1 MMSFAQPLL
10 TLLQRIERGLDAI
23 IQPVVFAGMAALIG
37 VITLQ
42 IVSRV
47 FFSAV
52 GWTEEVARFLLVW
65 ITFLA
70 GTLAFQRGRHI
81 AVSFAVDALPLPM
94 RKLAR
99 LAALAIVVAFMITL
113 IVIGYRYMQVQ
124 SFQKSASLRL
134 SMTYV
139 YAVMPL
145 AAGIMAWYA
154 LVDMVE
160 EREMDPLDPE
170 DRNLILNYLTTHY
183 GRDSSK
189 RRRRIR

>member
-47 FFSAV
+47 LFSAV

-124 SFQKSASLRL
+124 GFQKSASLRL

>member
-1 MMSFAQPLL
+1 MPFAQPLL

-81 AVSFAVDALPLPM
+81 AVTFVVDALPLPL

-99 LAALAIVVAFMITL
+99 LAALAIVLAFMVTL
-113 IVIGYRYMQVQ
+113 VVIGHRYMQVQ
-124 SFQKSASLRL
+124 SFQKSAALRL

-139 YAVMPL
+139 YAVIPL
-145 AAGIMAWYA
+145 SAGIMAWYA
-154 LVDMVE
+154 LVDMIEVLVHGQPITAQE
-160 EREMDPLDPE
+160 EVL
-170 DRNLILNYLTTHY
+170 
-183 GRDSSK
+183 
-189 RRRRIR
+189 

>member
-1 MMSFAQPLL
+1 MTTTTQPLL
-10 TLLQRIERGLDAI
+10 KLLRRIERGLDAI

-47 FFSAV
+47 MFTAV

-81 AVSFAVDALPLPM
+81 AVTFMVDALPGRL
-94 RKLAR
+94 RQIAR
-99 LAALAIVVAFMITL
+99 IAALLVVLAFMITL

-139 YAVMPL
+139 YAVMPIC
-145 AAGIMAWYA
+145 AAIMAWYA
-154 LVDMVE
+154 LVDIIELLINGETSQPQE
-160 EREMDPLDPE
+160 ESL
-170 DRNLILNYLTTHY
+170 
-183 GRDSSK
+183 
-189 RRRRIR
+189 

>member
-1 MMSFAQPLL
+1 MTQPLL
-10 TLLQRIERGLDAI
+10 TLLRRIEHGLDAI

-47 FFSAV
+47 LFTAV

-81 AVSFAVDALPLPM
+81 AVTFAVDALPTRL
-94 RKLAR
+94 RQLAR
-99 LAALAIVVAFMITL
+99 LAALMIMLAFMITL

-139 YAVMPL
+139 YAVIPIS
-145 AAGIMAWYA
+145 AAIMAWYA
-154 LVDMVE
+154 VVDILELLINGEPTPPRE
-160 EREMDPLDPE
+160 EPL
-170 DRNLILNYLTTHY
+170 
-183 GRDSSK
+183 
-189 RRRRIR
+189 

>member
-47 FFSAV
+47 LFSAV

-81 AVSFAVDALPLPM
+81 AVTFAVDALPLPL

-99 LAALAIVVAFMITL
+99 LAALAIVLAFMVTL
-113 IVIGYRYMQVQ
+113 VVIGHRYMQVQ
-124 SFQKSASLRL
+124 SFQKSAALRL

-139 YAVMPL
+139 YAVIPL
-145 AAGIMAWYA
+145 SAGIMAWYA
-154 LVDMVE
+154 LVDMIEVLVHGQPITAQE
-160 EREMDPLDPE
+160 EVL
-170 DRNLILNYLTTHY
+170 
-183 GRDSSK
+183 
-189 RRRRIR
+189 

>member
-1 MMSFAQPLL
+1 MPNRLQSLL
-10 TLLQRIERGLDAI
+10 TRLQRLERVLDAV

-65 ITFLA
+65 ITFLGA
-70 GTLAFQRGRHI
+70 TLAFQRGRHI
-81 AVSFAVDALPLPM
+81 AVTFVVEALPGRLQQ
-94 RKLAR
+94 LLR
-99 LAALAIVVAFMITL
+99 LAAVLVVLGFMIAL
-113 IVIGYRYMQVQ
+113 IVIGHRYMQVQ

-139 YAVMPL
+139 YAIIPIS
-145 AAGIMAWYA
+145 AAIMAWYA
-154 LVDMVE
+154 LVDLVE
-160 EREMDPLDPE
+160 
-170 DRNLILNYLTTHY
+170 LIVQGPDTAAGVGSGTAEEPPP
-183 GRDSSK
+183 
-189 RRRRIR
+189 

>member
-1 MMSFAQPLL
+1 MISFAQPLL

-81 AVSFAVDALPLPM
+81 AVSFAVDALPSRCASWLGS
-94 RKLAR
+94 RRWR
-99 LAALAIVVAFMITL
+99 LWW
-113 IVIGYRYMQVQ
+113 R
-124 SFQKSASLRL
+124 S
-134 SMTYV
+134 
-139 YAVMPL
+139 
-145 AAGIMAWYA
+145 
-154 LVDMVE
+154 
-160 EREMDPLDPE
+160 
-170 DRNLILNYLTTHY
+170 
-183 GRDSSK
+183 
-189 RRRRIR
+189 

>member
-1 MMSFAQPLL
+1 MMPFAQPLL

-81 AVSFAVDALPLPM
+81 AVTFAVDALPLPL

-99 LAALAIVVAFMITL
+99 LAALAIVLAFMVTL
-113 IVIGYRYMQVQ
+113 VVIGHRYMQVQ
-124 SFQKSASLRL
+124 SFQKSAALRL

-139 YAVMPL
+139 YAVIPL
-145 AAGIMAWYA
+145 SAGIMAWYA

-160 EREMDPLDPE
+160 VLVHGQPITAQEEVL
-170 DRNLILNYLTTHY
+170 
-183 GRDSSK
+183 
-189 RRRRIR
+189 

>member
-1 MMSFAQPLL
+1 MTTTTQPLL
-10 TLLQRIERGLDAI
+10 KLLRRIERGLDAI

-47 FFSAV
+47 LFTAV

-81 AVSFAVDALPLPM
+81 AVTFVVDALPGRL
-94 RKLAR
+94 RQIAR
-99 LAALAIVVAFMITL
+99 IAALLIVLAFMITL

-139 YAVMPL
+139 YAVMPIC
-145 AAGIMAWYA
+145 AAIMAWYA
-154 LVDMVE
+154 LVDIIE
-160 EREMDPLDPE
+160 LLLGDE
-170 DRNLILNYLTTHY
+170 TTHAQE
-183 GRDSSK
+183 K
-189 RRRRIR
+189 PL

>member
-1 MMSFAQPLL
+1 MTNMTQPLL
-10 TLLQRIERGLDAI
+10 KLLRRIERGLDVI

-47 FFSAV
+47 LFTAV

-81 AVSFAVDALPLPM
+81 AVTFMVDALPVRL
-94 RKLAR
+94 RQLAQ
-99 LAALAIVVAFMITL
+99 LTALLIVLAFMVTL
-113 IVIGYRYMQVQ
+113 IFIGYRYMQVQ

-139 YAVMPL
+139 YAVIPIS
-145 AAGIMAWYA
+145 AAIMAWYA
-154 LVDMVE
+154 LVDILELLINGEPTPPRE
-160 EREMDPLDPE
+160 EPL
-170 DRNLILNYLTTHY
+170 
-183 GRDSSK
+183 
-189 RRRRIR
+189 

>member
-1 MMSFAQPLL
+1 MTTTTQPLL
-10 TLLQRIERGLDAI
+10 KLLRRIERGLDAI

-47 FFSAV
+47 LFTAV

-81 AVSFAVDALPLPM
+81 AVTFVVDALPGRL
-94 RKLAR
+94 RQIAR
-99 LAALAIVVAFMITL
+99 IAGLLIVLAFMITL

-139 YAVMPL
+139 YAVMPIC
-145 AAGIMAWYA
+145 AAIMAWYA
-154 LVDMVE
+154 LVDIIELLLGDETDHAQE
-160 EREMDPLDPE
+160 EPL
-170 DRNLILNYLTTHY
+170 
-183 GRDSSK
+183 
-189 RRRRIR
+189 

>member
-1 MMSFAQPLL
+1 VMPFAQPLL

-81 AVSFAVDALPLPM
+81 AVTFAVDALPLPL

-99 LAALAIVVAFMITL
+99 LAALAIVLAFMVTL
-113 IVIGYRYMQVQ
+113 VVIGHRYMQVQ
-124 SFQKSASLRL
+124 SFQKSAALRL

-139 YAVMPL
+139 YAVIPL
-145 AAGIMAWYA
+145 SAGIMAWYA
-154 LVDMVE
+154 LVDMIEVLVHGRPITAQE
-160 EREMDPLDPE
+160 EVL
-170 DRNLILNYLTTHY
+170 
-183 GRDSSK
+183 
-189 RRRRIR
+189 

>member
-1 MMSFAQPLL
+1 MANMTQPLL
-10 TLLQRIERGLDAI
+10 TLLRRIERGLDAI

-47 FFSAV
+47 LFSAV

-81 AVSFAVDALPLPM
+81 AVTFAVDALPVSL
-94 RKLAR
+94 RQFAR
-99 LAALAIVVAFMITL
+99 LLALGIVLAFMITL
-113 IVIGYRYMQVQ
+113 VVIGYRYMQVQ

-139 YAVMPL
+139 YAVIPIS
-145 AAGIMAWYA
+145 AAIMAWYA
-154 LVDMVE
+154 VVDILELLINGEPTPAQE
-160 EREMDPLDPE
+160 EPL
-170 DRNLILNYLTTHY
+170 
-183 GRDSSK
+183 
-189 RRRRIR
+189 

>member
-1 MMSFAQPLL
+1 VATTTQPLL
-10 TLLQRIERGLDAI
+10 KLLRRIEHGLDAI

-47 FFSAV
+47 LFTAV

-81 AVSFAVDALPLPM
+81 AVTFVVDALPGRL
-94 RKLAR
+94 RQIAR
-99 LAALAIVVAFMITL
+99 LAALLVVLAFMITL

-139 YAVMPL
+139 YAVMPIC
-145 AAGIMAWYA
+145 AAIMAWYA
-154 LVDMVE
+154 LVDIIELLLGDETDHTQE
-160 EREMDPLDPE
+160 EPL
-170 DRNLILNYLTTHY
+170 
-183 GRDSSK
+183 
-189 RRRRIR
+189 

>member
-1 MMSFAQPLL
+1 MATLSQSLL
-10 TLLQRIERGLDAI
+10 SLLRGIERGLDKI
-23 IQPVVFAGMAALIG
+23 LQPIVFLGMAALIG

-47 FFSAV
+47 LFSAV

-81 AVSFAVDALPLPM
+81 AVTFAVDALPGRL
-94 RKLAR
+94 RQAAR
-99 LAALAIVVAFMITL
+99 VIALLIVLAFMITL

-139 YAVMPL
+139 YAVMPIC
-145 AAGIMAWYA
+145 AAIMAWYA
-154 LVDMVE
+154 LVDILELLLNGETSHHQE
-160 EREMDPLDPE
+160 EPV
-170 DRNLILNYLTTHY
+170 
-183 GRDSSK
+183 
-189 RRRRIR
+189 

>member
-1 MMSFAQPLL
+1 VMSFAQPLL

-47 FFSAV
+47 LFSAV

-81 AVSFAVDALPLPM
+81 AVTFAVDALPLPL

-154 LVDMVE
+154 LVDMIEVLVNGEPTAADQE
-160 EREMDPLDPE
+160 EPL
-170 DRNLILNYLTTHY
+170 
-183 GRDSSK
+183 
-189 RRRRIR
+189 

>member
-1 MMSFAQPLL
+1 VTTTTQPLL
-10 TLLQRIERGLDAI
+10 KLLRRIERGLDAI

-47 FFSAV
+47 LFTAV

-81 AVSFAVDALPLPM
+81 AVTFVVDALPGRL
-94 RKLAR
+94 RQIAR
-99 LAALAIVVAFMITL
+99 IAALLIVLAFMITL

-139 YAVMPL
+139 YAVMPIC
-145 AAGIMAWYA
+145 AAIMAWYA
-154 LVDMVE
+154 LVDIIELLLGDETDHAQE
-160 EREMDPLDPE
+160 EPL
-170 DRNLILNYLTTHY
+170 
-183 GRDSSK
+183 
-189 RRRRIR
+189 

>member
-1 MMSFAQPLL
+1 MTTTTQPLL
-10 TLLQRIERGLDAI
+10 RLLRRIEHGLDAI

-47 FFSAV
+47 LFTAV

-81 AVSFAVDALPLPM
+81 AVTFAVNALPGRL
-94 RKLAR
+94 RQTAR
-99 LAALAIVVAFMITL
+99 IAALLVVLAFMITL
-113 IVIGYRYMQVQ
+113 MVIGYRYMQVQ

-139 YAVMPL
+139 YAVMPIC
-145 AAGIMAWYA
+145 AAIMAWYS
-154 LVDMVE
+154 LVDIIELLINGETTQPQE
-160 EREMDPLDPE
+160 EPL
-170 DRNLILNYLTTHY
+170 
-183 GRDSSK
+183 
-189 RRRRIR
+189 

>member
-1 MMSFAQPLL
+1 MMPFAQPLL

-81 AVSFAVDALPLPM
+81 AVTFAVDALPLPL

-99 LAALAIVVAFMITL
+99 LAALAIVLAFMITL
-113 IVIGYRYMQVQ
+113 VVIGHRYMQVQ
-124 SFQKSASLRL
+124 SFQKSAALRL

-139 YAVMPL
+139 YAVIPL
-145 AAGIMAWYA
+145 SAGIMAWYA
-154 LVDMVE
+154 LVDMIEVLVHGQHITAQE
-160 EREMDPLDPE
+160 EVL
-170 DRNLILNYLTTHY
+170 
-183 GRDSSK
+183 
-189 RRRRIR
+189 

>member
-1 MMSFAQPLL
+1 VTTTTQPLL
-10 TLLQRIERGLDAI
+10 KLLRRIERGLDAI

-47 FFSAV
+47 LFTAV

-81 AVSFAVDALPLPM
+81 AVTFVVDALPGRL
-94 RKLAR
+94 RQIAR
-99 LAALAIVVAFMITL
+99 IAALLIVLAFMITL

-139 YAVMPL
+139 YAVMPIC
-145 AAGIMAWYA
+145 AAIMAWYA
-154 LVDMVE
+154 LVDIIE
-160 EREMDPLDPE
+160 LLLGDE
-170 DRNLILNYLTTHY
+170 TTHAQE
-183 GRDSSK
+183 K
-189 RRRRIR
+189 PL

>member
-47 FFSAV
+47 LFSAV

-81 AVSFAVDALPLPM
+81 AVTFAVDALPLPL

-99 LAALAIVVAFMITL
+99 LAALAIVLAFMVTL
-113 IVIGYRYMQVQ
+113 VVIGHRYMQVQ
-124 SFQKSASLRL
+124 SFQKSAALRL

-139 YAVMPL
+139 YAVIPL
-145 AAGIMAWYA
+145 SAGIMAWYA
-154 LVDMVE
+154 LVDIIEVLVHGQPITAQE
-160 EREMDPLDPE
+160 EVL
-170 DRNLILNYLTTHY
+170 
-183 GRDSSK
+183 
-189 RRRRIR
+189 